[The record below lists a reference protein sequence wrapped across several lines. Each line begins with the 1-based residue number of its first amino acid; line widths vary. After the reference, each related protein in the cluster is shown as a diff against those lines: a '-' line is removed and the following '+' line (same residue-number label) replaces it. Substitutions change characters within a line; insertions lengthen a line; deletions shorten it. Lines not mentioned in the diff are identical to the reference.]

1 MGGFFC
7 GRSSCTMAVVPM
19 QPGGKAEPS
28 EEGISGCGGRTG
40 QARKKIMKRT
50 MEKVTPE
57 TLAERYAAMSDEQ
70 FAALDAARLTPEAA
84 AVHAAEAEKRGVGAS
99 GPEMQARRCR
109 EMAEAVRK
117 KRRRQFAAS
126 VLLLAAVLAERF
138 SDRLPAELMDAKSVV
153 VIALAVLA
161 VAVLKKR

>member
-1 MGGFFC
+1 
-7 GRSSCTMAVVPM
+7 MAVVPM

-84 AVHAAEAEKRGVGAS
+84 VHAAEAEKRGVGAS

-109 EMAEAVRK
+109 ERAEAVRK